1 MNAAK
6 AKELIN
12 KDKYVDKCKELIL
25 KDIENAIEEGNS
37 FVELRHLS
45 CKIDKNTSEITTI
58 KTYGDWARK
67 EIKLKDCN
75 IIDCSEEIFAW
86 LKDLDF
92 VLDADYICW

>member
-45 CKIDKNTSEITTI
+45 CKIDKNTS
-58 KTYGDWARK
+58 
-67 EIKLKDCN
+67 
-75 IIDCSEEIFAW
+75 
-86 LKDLDF
+86 
-92 VLDADYICW
+92 